1 MRPDDAADVAR
12 ETTASYAART
22 AAAVVSFV
30 VRPMQNRVF
39 FPQAGVDQWGI
50 DAKIDLV
57 GEDLILLA
65 DGRRYKVEEA
75 VHVVIEVS
83 GANDAHKIVGK
94 VKPKRALAELGA
106 ELLENSMI
114 LGDNA
119 YDVVPGWMGT
129 PSCTFGDHL
138 LSPERMKARGDR
150 TDIGTG
156 PKTDED
162 LLKRFLE
169 DLL

>member
-1 MRPDDAADVAR
+1 
-12 ETTASYAART
+12 
-22 AAAVVSFV
+22 
-30 VRPMQNRVF
+30 MQSRVF

-57 GEDLILLA
+57 GGELILLA
-65 DGRRYKVEEA
+65 DGRRYKVDES
-75 VHVVIEVS
+75 VHVVTEVT

-94 VKPKRALAELGA
+94 VKPKRALDELGA
-106 ELLENSMI
+106 ELMENSMI

-129 PSCTFGDHL
+129 ATCSFADHI

-169 DLL
+169 DML